1 MFSCVQMA
9 AIKWTAG
16 SGERTR
22 GHRRLA
28 AATVLV
34 AAAALLSACGGGGG
48 DGYNGGSS
56 ANVNIGVSVGGQPAN
71 DFVVAPGG
79 SFDVA
84 VRAGDSVTLDAVEPV
99 FWTLLVGGAA
109 VSTGVEVFYEGAFIR
124 AVTLDSYAV
133 AVDTFANF
141 PLRSPIPITMV
152 ATSTFDSAQV
162 ATVNILI
169 TN

>member
-1 MFSCVQMA
+1 MFSGIQ
-9 AIKWTAG
+9 
-16 SGERTR
+16 
-22 GHRRLA
+22 LA
-28 AATVLV
+28 ARQGPNSIGACG
-34 AAAALLSACGGGGG
+34 AYRRIAALALLAATLVLGACGGGG
-48 DGYNGGSS
+48 DGGGGGGS
-56 ANVNIGVSVGGQPAN
+56 ANVNIGVTVGGQPAN
-71 DFVVAPGG
+71 NFQVAPGG

-84 VRAGDSVTLDAVEPV
+84 IRVGDSVILDAVEPV

-109 VSTGVEVFYEGAFIR
+109 VSTGVEVFYQGAFIR
-124 AVTLDSYAV
+124 ATALDSFAV

-141 PLRSPIPITMV
+141 PLRSPIPITLV

>member
-1 MFSCVQMA
+1 MFSGIQ
-9 AIKWTAG
+9 
-16 SGERTR
+16 
-22 GHRRLA
+22 LA
-28 AATVLV
+28 AGHGPNSIV
-34 AAAALLSACGGGGG
+34 ARGAYRRIAALALLAATLVLGACGGGG
-48 DGYNGGSS
+48 DGGGGGGGS
-56 ANVNIGVSVGGQPAN
+56 ANVNIGVTVGGQPAN
-71 DFVVAPGG
+71 NFQVAPGG

-84 VRAGDSVTLDAVEPV
+84 IRVGDSVILDAVEPV

-124 AVTLDSYAV
+124 ATALDSFAV

-141 PLRSPIPITMV
+141 PLRSPIPITLV

>member
-16 SGERTR
+16 SCERTR

-28 AATVLV
+28 ATVLV
-34 AAAALLSACGGGGG
+34 ATAALLSACGGGGDG
-48 DGYNGGSS
+48 DNGGSA
-56 ANVNIGVSVGGQPAN
+56 ANINIGVSVGGQPAN